1 MQLTHLAS
9 SLNFPCAFSMALYQT
24 KKSLQIISEY
34 LPHPIF
40 TLMLESER
48 FSKLCC
54 PQRLFSSFFSLFFW
68 SFLGAQW
75 FALARSTFKR
85 NWEFKSFETF
95 VKSHPFLS
103 TTWCSYSLCYFS
115 FWVFPTDNQS
125 PTSCICFCFSNSSL
139 LLFYRCYDHVPC
151 KEQFRLVAKIYCVLN
166 FVQGTF

>member
-54 PQRLFSSFFSLFFW
+54 PQRLFSSFFSGVSWEHSGLPWPEVHSRGIENLRVLKPSSNHIHFHQQHGVPTACVTSLFG
-68 SFLGAQW
+68 SSQQII
-75 FALARSTFKR
+75 
-85 NWEFKSFETF
+85 
-95 VKSHPFLS
+95 SHLPVASVF
-103 TTWCSYSLCYFS
+103 
-115 FWVFPTDNQS
+115 VFPT
-125 PTSCICFCFSNSSL
+125 PAYFYFIGVMTTCHVRSNS
-139 LLFYRCYDHVPC
+139 D
-151 KEQFRLVAKIYCVLN
+151 
-166 FVQGTF
+166 